1 MRVFVCE
8 FVTGG
13 GLRDAALPASL
24 AREAALIRDAMRRD
38 LAALPQV
45 GEILLAADDRLPL
58 LPGAVPVAA
67 GADAW
72 AIWRTL
78 AERADVVWPV
88 APETDGVL
96 ARLVE
101 MLRESGARV
110 LACTP
115 EAIAAA
121 GSKLQTAHRL
131 AAAGVPHIPT
141 FPLAQAPDLTGPR
154 ITKPDDGAGCEDTQ
168 FWPPGVPA
176 IPACRDGLV
185 IQPFVAGA
193 AASLTVLAG
202 PEGVRL
208 LAVNRQHIRV
218 ENGSVVLAGLSV
230 GALEDG
236 DGRLAALARDVVRAF
251 PGLEGIF
258 GIDILLTEA
267 GPVVVEVNP
276 RLTTAYAGLGPAL
289 GLNPATLLP
298 PFADRGAARGTGAR
312 GPVELA
318 LA

>member
-13 GLRDAALPASL
+13 GMRDAALPGGL

-45 GEILLAADDRLPL
+45 SGILLAADDRLPV
-58 LPGAVPVAA
+58 PGSVPVTE

-78 AERADVVWPV
+78 ARCADVVWPV

-101 MLRESGARV
+101 MLRANGAHV
-110 LACTP
+110 LACDP

-121 GSKLQTAHRL
+121 ASKLETARRL

-141 FPLAQAPDLTGPR
+141 FPLAQAPDLPGPR
-154 ITKPDDGAGCEDTQ
+154 ITKPDDGAGCEDTL
-168 FWPPGVPA
+168 FWPDGVPA
-176 IPACRDGLV
+176 TPVARDGLL
-185 IQPFVAGA
+185 IQPFVAGE
-193 AASLTVLAG
+193 AASLTLLNG

-208 LAVNRQHIRV
+208 LTVNRQHIAVKDGR
-218 ENGSVVLAGLSV
+218 VVLVGLSV
-230 GALEDG
+230 GALDDA
-236 DGRLAALARDVVRAF
+236 DGRLAGLARDVVHAF

-258 GIDILLTEA
+258 GIDILLTGG

-298 PFADRGAARGTGAR
+298 PFADGGKAPRKGAR
-312 GPVELA
+312 APVELA

>member
-13 GLRDAALPASL
+13 GLRGATLPESL

-45 GEILLAADDRLPL
+45 SEILLAADDRLPL
-58 LPGAVPVAA
+58 PGAVAVTE

-72 AIWRTL
+72 AIWRDL
-78 AERADVVWPV
+78 ARRADVVWPV

-101 MLRESGARV
+101 MLRENCPRV
-110 LACTP
+110 LACDP

-121 GSKLQTAHRL
+121 TSKLETARRL
-131 AAAGVPHIPT
+131 AVAGVPHIPT
-141 FPLAQAPDLTGPR
+141 FPLAQAPDLPGPR
-154 ITKPDDGAGCEDTQ
+154 ITKPDDGAGCEDTL
-168 FWPPGVPA
+168 FWPDGVQATPA
-176 IPACRDGLV
+176 PRDGLV
-185 IQPFVAGA
+185 IQPFVAGE
-193 AASLTVLAG
+193 AASLTVLNA

-208 LAVNRQHIRV
+208 LTVNRQHIAVEDGRV
-218 ENGSVVLAGLSV
+218 FLNGLSV
-230 GALEDG
+230 GALADA
-236 DGRLAALARDVVRAF
+236 DGRLEALAEAVVRAM
-251 PGLEGIF
+251 PGLHGIF
-258 GIDILLTEA
+258 GIDILLTET

-276 RLTTAYAGLGPAL
+276 RLTTAYAGLGTAL

-298 PFADRGAARGTGAR
+298 PFADAAAAPHAGTCAQ
-312 GPVELA
+312 VELA

>member
-13 GLRDAALPASL
+13 GLRDAALPESL

-45 GEILLAADDRLPL
+45 SEILLAADDRLPV
-58 LPGAVPVAA
+58 PGAVAVTA

-78 AERADVVWPV
+78 AQQADVVWPV

-101 MLRESGARV
+101 MLRENCACV
-110 LACTP
+110 LACAP

-121 GSKLQTAHRL
+121 SKLETARRL

-141 FPLAQAPDLTGPR
+141 FPLAQAPDLAGPR
-154 ITKPDDGAGCEDTQ
+154 ITKPDDGAGCEDTR
-168 FWPPGVPA
+168 FWPEGVPA
-176 IPACRDGLV
+176 TPARRDGLV
-185 IQPFVAGA
+185 IQPFVAGE

-202 PEGVRL
+202 PEGVQL
-208 LAVNRQHIRV
+208 LTVNRQHIAVEDGRV
-218 ENGSVVLAGLSV
+218 FLAGLTV
-230 GALEDG
+230 GALGDG
-236 DGRLAALARDVVRAF
+236 DGRLAALAGEVVRAM

-258 GIDILLTEA
+258 GIDILLTDA

-276 RLTTAYAGLGPAL
+276 RLTTAYAGLGAAL

-298 PFADRGAARGTGAR
+298 PFADAATTPRAGNRT
-312 GPVELA
+312 PVELA

>member
-13 GLRDAALPASL
+13 GLRGATLPESL

-45 GEILLAADDRLPL
+45 REILLAADDRLPL
-58 LPGAVPVAA
+58 PGAVAVTE

-72 AIWRTL
+72 AIWRDL
-78 AERADVVWPV
+78 ARRADVVWPV

-101 MLRESGARV
+101 MLRENCPRV
-110 LACTP
+110 LACDP

-121 GSKLQTAHRL
+121 TSKLETARRL

-141 FPLAQAPDLTGPR
+141 FTLAQAPDLPGPR
-154 ITKPDDGAGCEDTQ
+154 ITKPDDGAGCEDTR
-168 FWPPGVPA
+168 FWPDGVQATPA
-176 IPACRDGLV
+176 PRDGLV
-185 IQPFVAGA
+185 IQPFVAGE
-193 AASLTVLAG
+193 AASLTVLNA

-208 LAVNRQHIRV
+208 LTVNRQHIAVEDGRV
-218 ENGSVVLAGLSV
+218 FLTGLSV
-230 GALEDG
+230 GALADA
-236 DGRLAALARDVVRAF
+236 DGRLEALAEAVVRAM
-251 PGLEGIF
+251 PGLHGIF
-258 GIDILLTEA
+258 GIDILLTDT

-276 RLTTAYAGLGPAL
+276 RLTTAYAGLGAAL

-298 PFADRGAARGTGAR
+298 PFASGGKTQRVGTR
-312 GPVELA
+312 TPVELA

>member
-8 FVTGG
+8 FVTSG
-13 GLRDAALPASL
+13 GLRGATLPESL

-45 GEILLAADDRLPL
+45 REILLAADDRLPL
-58 LPGAVPVAA
+58 PGAVAVTE

-72 AIWRTL
+72 AIWRDL
-78 AERADVVWPV
+78 ARRADVVWPV

-101 MLRESGARV
+101 MLRENCPRV
-110 LACTP
+110 LACDP

-121 GSKLQTAHRL
+121 TSKLETARRL

-141 FPLAQAPDLTGPR
+141 FTLAQATDLPGPR
-154 ITKPDDGAGCEDTQ
+154 ITKPDDGAGCEDTR
-168 FWPPGVPA
+168 FWPDGVQATPA
-176 IPACRDGLV
+176 PRDGLV
-185 IQPFVAGA
+185 IQPFVAGE
-193 AASLTVLAG
+193 AASLTVLNA

-208 LAVNRQHIRV
+208 LTVNRQHIAVEDGRV
-218 ENGSVVLAGLSV
+218 FLTGLSV
-230 GALEDG
+230 GALADA
-236 DGRLAALARDVVRAF
+236 DGRLEALAEAVVRAM
-251 PGLEGIF
+251 PGLKGIF
-258 GIDILLTEA
+258 GIDILLTET

-276 RLTTAYAGLGPAL
+276 RLTTAYAGLGAAL

-298 PFADRGAARGTGAR
+298 PFASGGKTQRVGTR
-312 GPVELA
+312 TPVELA

>member
-13 GLRDAALPASL
+13 GLRDAALPESL

-45 GEILLAADDRLPL
+45 NEILLAADDRLPV
-58 LPGAVPVAA
+58 PGAVAVTA

-78 AERADVVWPV
+78 AQQADVVWPV

-101 MLRESGARV
+101 MLREHCVRV
-110 LACTP
+110 LACDP
-115 EAIAAA
+115 EAIAVAT
-121 GSKLQTAHRL
+121 SKLETARRL
-131 AAAGVPHIPT
+131 AAAGVPHIST
-141 FPLAQAPDLTGPR
+141 FPLAQAPDLPGPR
-154 ITKPDDGAGCEDTQ
+154 ITKPDDGAGCEDTL
-168 FWPPGVPA
+168 FWPEEVPA
-176 IPACRDGLV
+176 TPARRDGLV
-185 IQPFVAGA
+185 IQPFVAGE

-202 PEGVRL
+202 PEGLRL
-208 LAVNRQHIRV
+208 LTVNRQHIAVEDGRV
-218 ENGSVVLAGLSV
+218 FLAGLTV
-230 GALEDG
+230 GALGDG
-236 DGRLAALARDVVRAF
+236 DGRLAALAGEVVRAM

-258 GIDILLTEA
+258 GIDILLTDA

-276 RLTTAYAGLGPAL
+276 RLTTAYAGLGAAL

-298 PFADRGAARGTGAR
+298 PFADAGATPRTSNR
-312 GPVELA
+312 TPVELA

>member
-13 GLRDAALPASL
+13 GLRGATLPESL

-45 GEILLAADDRLPL
+45 SEILLAADDRLPL
-58 LPGAVPVAA
+58 PGAVAVTE

-72 AIWRTL
+72 AIWRDL
-78 AERADVVWPV
+78 ARRADVVWPV

-101 MLRESGARV
+101 MLRENCPRV
-110 LACTP
+110 LACDP
-115 EAIAAA
+115 SAIAAA
-121 GSKLQTAHRL
+121 TSKLETARRL
-131 AAAGVPHIPT
+131 AVAGVPHIPT
-141 FPLAQAPDLTGPR
+141 FPLAQAPDLPGPR
-154 ITKPDDGAGCEDTQ
+154 ITKPDDGAGCEDTR
-168 FWPPGVPA
+168 FWPDGVQATPA
-176 IPACRDGLV
+176 ARDGLV

-193 AASLTVLAG
+193 AASLTVLNA

-208 LAVNRQHIRV
+208 LTVNRQHIAVEDGRV
-218 ENGSVVLAGLSV
+218 FLNGLSV
-230 GALEDG
+230 GALADA
-236 DGRLAALARDVVRAF
+236 DGRLEALAEAVVRAM
-251 PGLEGIF
+251 PGLHGIF
-258 GIDILLTEA
+258 GIDILLTET

-276 RLTTAYAGLGPAL
+276 RLTTAYAGLGTAL
-289 GLNPATLLP
+289 GLNSATLLP
-298 PFADRGAARGTGAR
+298 PFADAAATPHAGTCA
-312 GPVELA
+312 PVELA

>member
-13 GLRDAALPASL
+13 GLRDAALPESL

-45 GEILLAADDRLPL
+45 SEILLAADDRLPL
-58 LPGAVPVAA
+58 PGAVAVTE

-72 AIWRTL
+72 AIWRDL
-78 AERADVVWPV
+78 ARRADVVWPV

-96 ARLVE
+96 AGLVE
-101 MLRESGARV
+101 MLRENCPRV
-110 LACTP
+110 LACDP

-121 GSKLQTAHRL
+121 TSKLETARRL
-131 AAAGVPHIPT
+131 AVAGVPHIPT
-141 FPLAQAPDLTGPR
+141 FPLAQAPDLSGPR
-154 ITKPDDGAGCEDTQ
+154 ITKPDDGAGCEDTR
-168 FWPPGVPA
+168 FWADGMPA
-176 IPACRDGLV
+176 TPSRRDGLV
-185 IQPFVAGA
+185 IQPFVVGE
-193 AASLTVLAG
+193 AASLTVLNA

-208 LAVNRQHIRV
+208 LTVNRQHIAVEDGRV
-218 ENGSVVLAGLSV
+218 FLTGLSV
-230 GALEDG
+230 GALADV
-236 DGRLAALARDVVRAF
+236 DGRLEALAEAVVRAM
-251 PGLEGIF
+251 PGLHGIF
-258 GIDILLTEA
+258 GIDILLTDT

-276 RLTTAYAGLGPAL
+276 RLTTAYAGLGVAL

-298 PFADRGAARGTGAR
+298 PFADTGTTPRAGTCA
-312 GPVELA
+312 PVELA